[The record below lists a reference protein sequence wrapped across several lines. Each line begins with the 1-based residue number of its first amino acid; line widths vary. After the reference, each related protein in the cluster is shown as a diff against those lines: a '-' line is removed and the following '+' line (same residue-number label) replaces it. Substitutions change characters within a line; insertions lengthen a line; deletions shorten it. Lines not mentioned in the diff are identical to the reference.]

1 MGWRVIHTAFIASAM
16 VTLPFAAAFAG
27 GLYLNEF
34 NSPSMGVAGAGAQA
48 VANDASTAFHN
59 PAGMA
64 RLDGNQLM
72 GGAGLIYGEVE
83 FDGDADTPIP
93 GGDGGE
99 AAGVPAPLIT
109 GFYVHD
115 VTDDL
120 KLGIGLLSLTGAA
133 LDYSDDWTGRFLVQ
147 DVQLLTLSA
156 QPVVAYRVNDWLSFG
171 GGVGVM
177 YAALDFDLAVPT
189 PRRPGDGQISLDGD
203 DVAVGFN
210 ASTLIELSPQT
221 RLGVS
226 YQSKIDLKFSGD
238 LDVSPF
244 GAEAGVDTELT
255 LPQFIRAGVYHELND
270 QFALLGTVGWDD
282 WSALDN
288 LFISTERRSTEV
300 PRNWKDTYHI
310 SGGIHYR
317 PDEDWL
323 LQAGIA
329 FDTSPVDEDDR
340 TPDMPIDRQIRYA
353 IGARLHRHGRRR
365 DRQALSQRRLQQELP
380 RRPGLEPGLEILG
393 FHNRPPANWAS
404 SGCPRSGD
412 FRSVGWTMCSASW
425 FSLTMSRQNGTSSCS
440 DTRDMPKIKTARSPK
455 RDGRG
460 SYEPP
465 NGMPD
470 EHARALRSC
479 RIHRCPSL

>member
-1 MGWRVIHTAFIASAM
+1 MGWRVIHTAFVALAM
-16 VTLPFAAAFAG
+16 VTLPFAAALAG

-34 NSPSMGVAGAGAQA
+34 NSPSMGVAGAGAAA

-64 RLDGNQLM
+64 RLDGKQLM
-72 GGAGLIYGEVE
+72 GGVGLFIGETE
-83 FDGDADTPIP
+83 FDADSDSPIP
-93 GGDGGE
+93 GGDGGD
-99 AAGVPAPLIT
+99 AMAGAAPLIT
-109 GFYVHD
+109 GFYVHS

-133 LDYSDDWTGRFLVQ
+133 LDYNDDWTGRFLVQ
-147 DVQLLTLSA
+147 DVELLTLSA

-177 YAALDFDLAVPT
+177 YATLDFDLAVPT
-189 PRRPGDGQISLDGD
+189 PRRPGEGQISLDGD
-203 DVAVGFN
+203 DVGVGFN
-210 ASTLIELSPQT
+210 ASTLIELSPRT

-288 LFISTERRSTEV
+288 LFVSTERRSAEI

-317 PDEDWL
+317 PNDDWL

-353 IGARLHRHGRRR
+353 IGAQYQWTEAINVGASFVFIDMGDAEIDRRFLKG
-365 DRQALSQRRLQQELP
+365 DYSKNYLVAL
-380 RRPGLEPGLEILG
+380 GLNLG
-393 FHNRPPANWAS
+393 WKF
-404 SGCPRSGD
+404 
-412 FRSVGWTMCSASW
+412 
-425 FSLTMSRQNGTSSCS
+425 
-440 DTRDMPKIKTARSPK
+440 
-455 RDGRG
+455 
-460 SYEPP
+460 
-465 NGMPD
+465 
-470 EHARALRSC
+470 
-479 RIHRCPSL
+479 